1 MTKTTR
7 RDHVVRLAAAT
18 RAWAVHLRARASDD
32 RGEGVISM
40 AIAILIVSF
49 LGVAAWLAFKG
60 ILDGTE
66 DKVQSG
72 VEQVGR

>member
-1 MTKTTR
+1 MSKTTNQEPL
-7 RDHVVRLAAAT
+7 VRLAAAT
-18 RAWAVHLRARASDD
+18 RAWAEHQRGRAEDE

>member
-1 MTKTTR
+1 MTKTTDR
-7 RDHVVRLAAAT
+7 ARLVRLAAAT
-18 RAWAVHLRARASDD
+18 RAWAVHLRARAEDE

>member
-1 MTKTTR
+1 MINSTIR
-7 RDHVVRLAAAT
+7 HHVVRVTAAT
-18 RAWAVHLRARASDD
+18 RAWAVHLRARAADD

-60 ILDGTE
+60 ILDGAE

-72 VEQVGR
+72 VDQVGR